1 MQTELERSVLS
12 VQMLGQ
18 SSSLPHAFLRIN
30 HFKCMVQQAD
40 ETEDSTKTLRSTTNL
55 YDTYTSLLEASG
67 TIIKQLE
74 KADWYDRLII
84 FAAFLFFLLCVGWI
98 IKRRVLDRLVGG
110 VGWWVGGS
118 FRLIGMGLG
127 LGGKAKVGKV
137 GQVGL
142 EKVGQVGAGKVGR
155 TPEGMGRV
163 GLAGGEEKVI
173 VEGKDRPDVS
183 ILDSAVPP
191 IRSEG
196 SAITPPYPGRG
207 RVEL

>member
-1 MQTELERSVLS
+1 
-12 VQMLGQ
+12 MLGQ

-30 HFKCMVQQAD
+30 HFVDIDQQAD

-84 FAAFLFFLLCVGWI
+84 LAAFLFFLLCVGWI

-137 GQVGL
+137 GQVGV
-142 EKVGQVGAGKVGR
+142 EKIGQVGAGKVGR

-163 GLAGGEEKVI
+163 GLAGGRERVI
-173 VEGKDRPDVS
+173 VEGKDGPDVS

-191 IRSEG
+191 IPSEG
-196 SAITPPYPGRG
+196 SAITPQDPGRD

>member
-1 MQTELERSVLS
+1 
-12 VQMLGQ
+12 
-18 SSSLPHAFLRIN
+18 
-30 HFKCMVQQAD
+30 
-40 ETEDSTKTLRSTTNL
+40 LRSTTNL

-98 IKRRVLDRLVGG
+98 IKRRVLDRVVGG

-127 LGGKAKVGKV
+127 LGGKAKVKDVVEVGKM
-137 GQVGL
+137 
-142 EKVGQVGAGKVGR
+142 GQVGAGKVGR

-163 GLAGGEEKVI
+163 GLAGGRDKVVDLEKA
-173 VEGKDRPDVS
+173 GPDVS

-191 IRSEG
+191 ITSGG
-196 SAITPPYPGRG
+196 SAITPPDPGRD
-207 RVEL
+207 REEL

>member
-1 MQTELERSVLS
+1 MD
-12 VQMLGQ
+12 
-18 SSSLPHAFLRIN
+18 
-30 HFKCMVQQAD
+30 QQAD
-40 ETEDSTKTLRSTTNL
+40 DPEDSTKTLRSTTNL

-84 FAAFLFFLLCVGWI
+84 LAAFLFFLLCVGWI
-98 IKRRVLDRLVGG
+98 IKRRVLDRVVGG

-127 LGGKAKVGKV
+127 FGGKAKVG
-137 GQVGL
+137 
-142 EKVGQVGAGKVGR
+142 KVGQVGAGKVGR

-163 GLAGGEEKVI
+163 GLAGGREKLI
-173 VEGKDRPDVS
+173 VKEKEGPDVS

-191 IRSEG
+191 IPSEG
-196 SAITPPYPGRG
+196 SAITPPDPGRN

>member
-1 MQTELERSVLS
+1 
-12 VQMLGQ
+12 
-18 SSSLPHAFLRIN
+18 
-30 HFKCMVQQAD
+30 
-40 ETEDSTKTLRSTTNL
+40 
-55 YDTYTSLLEASG
+55 
-67 TIIKQLE
+67 
-74 KADWYDRLII
+74 
-84 FAAFLFFLLCVGWI
+84 
-98 IKRRVLDRLVGG
+98 
-110 VGWWVGGS
+110 
-118 FRLIGMGLG
+118 MGLG

>member
-1 MQTELERSVLS
+1 MD
-12 VQMLGQ
+12 
-18 SSSLPHAFLRIN
+18 
-30 HFKCMVQQAD
+30 QQAD
-40 ETEDSTKTLRSTTNL
+40 DPEDSTKTLRSTTNL

-98 IKRRVLDRLVGG
+98 IKRRILDRVVGG

-127 LGGKAKVGKV
+127 VGGKAKVGKV
-137 GQVGL
+137 GQVGI
-142 EKVGQVGAGKVGR
+142 EKLGQVGAGKVGR

-163 GLAGGEEKVI
+163 GLAGGREKVI
-173 VEGKDRPDVS
+173 VEEKEGPDIS

-191 IRSEG
+191 IPSEG
-196 SAITPPYPGRG
+196 SAITPPDPGRD
-207 RVEL
+207 RVVL